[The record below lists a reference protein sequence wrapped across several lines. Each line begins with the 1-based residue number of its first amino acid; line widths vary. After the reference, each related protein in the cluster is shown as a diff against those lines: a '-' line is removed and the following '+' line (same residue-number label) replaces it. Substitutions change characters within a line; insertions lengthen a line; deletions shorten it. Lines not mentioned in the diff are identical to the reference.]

1 MAYFQA
7 NTNYE
12 SILAD
17 IYAGAVSN
25 PGSVLHRPRFPGSA
39 RRIAR

>member
-1 MAYFQA
+1 MFMAYFPA
-7 NTNYE
+7 NTTYE

-25 PGSVLHRPRFPGSA
+25 PGVRCLQFSLHLGPA
-39 RRIAR
+39 H

>member
-1 MAYFQA
+1 MAYFPA

-25 PGSVLHRPRFPGSA
+25 PGSVPPPTNPVSRTT
-39 RRIAR
+39 